1 MITSDGCIWSFDYWW
16 NAFLSSFLSAGD
28 GINDSTALAAAH
40 VGLAMGAN
48 GSAMAV
54 TAAGVVLMNENLL
67 MVPAAIKLCRYA
79 KNAMIENCVFAIC
92 IKIVAIVL
100 AILGNGLSSR
110 HLIIFTGII
119 IIIIDMLFSTL
130 YLCIV
135 IVDLYVVWCILIW
148 LLGYL
153 EFWHAILIDLGTIF
167 SFITSI
173 ISIIHTKTTQLSH
186 YQPSSTAS
194 TMTQALSW

>member
-1 MITSDGCIWSFDYWW
+1 
-16 NAFLSSFLSAGD
+16 
-28 GINDSTALAAAH
+28 
-40 VGLAMGAN
+40 MGAN

-92 IKIVAIVL
+92 VKIVAIVL

-110 HLIIFTGII
+110 HLIIFTSIIIII
-119 IIIIDMLFSTL
+119 IIIIDMLFSAL

-135 IVDLYVVWCILIW
+135 VADLYFV
-148 LLGYL
+148 
-153 EFWHAILIDLGTIF
+153 
-167 SFITSI
+167 
-173 ISIIHTKTTQLSH
+173 
-186 YQPSSTAS
+186 
-194 TMTQALSW
+194 

>member
-1 MITSDGCIWSFDYWW
+1 
-16 NAFLSSFLSAGD
+16 
-28 GINDSTALAAAH
+28 
-40 VGLAMGAN
+40 MGAN

-79 KNAMIENCVFAIC
+79 KNAMIENCLFAIC

-110 HLIIFTGII
+110 HLIIFTSII

-135 IVDLYVVWCILIW
+135 IVDLTLYDV
-148 LLGYL
+148 
-153 EFWHAILIDLGTIF
+153 F
-167 SFITSI
+167 
-173 ISIIHTKTTQLSH
+173 
-186 YQPSSTAS
+186 
-194 TMTQALSW
+194 